1 MTQMQ
6 SWHAY
11 TTDAELRP
19 GLEIIVTGGTEPVR
33 LMTGDQ
39 MVIESS
45 ATRRVSGVIIDRTA
59 EALVL
64 GFADGR
70 ILRLHM
76 VSDANLAEFKLSDG
90 FSRQSWAIDN

>member
-1 MTQMQ
+1 MQ

-11 TTDAELRP
+11 TPDAELRP

>member
-1 MTQMQ
+1 MQ

-11 TTDAELRP
+11 TTDSELRP
-19 GLEIIVTGGTEPVR
+19 GIEIIVTGGTEPVR

-39 MVIESS
+39 VVIESS
-45 ATRRVSGVIIDRTA
+45 ATSRVSGVIVDRTG

-64 GFADGR
+64 GFAEGR

-76 VSDANLAEFKLSDG
+76 VSDANLAAFKLSDG
-90 FSRQSWAIDN
+90 FSRQSWAVDD